1 MIPWEVSMKFEQFKP
16 LFQILQ
22 IMENTM
28 LAGILR
34 NRQQWDTPLAVI
46 ITQPLAQWFAKIW
59 KFEILAWKCSKFFET
74 FKKYHKIFEIM
85 YMRCFVIRKGLNL
98 KRLVQMR
105 L

>member
-34 NRQQWDTPLAVI
+34 DRQW
-46 ITQPLAQWFAKIW
+46 
-59 KFEILAWKCSKFFET
+59 
-74 FKKYHKIFEIM
+74 
-85 YMRCFVIRKGLNL
+85 
-98 KRLVQMR
+98 
-105 L
+105 

>member
-34 NRQQWDTPLAVI
+34 NRRQWDMAVI
-46 ITQPLAQWFAKIW
+46 ITQLPPQWFAKIW
-59 KFEILAWKCSKFFET
+59 KFEILAWKCSKFFAT
-74 FKKYHKIFEIM
+74 SKNYHKIFLNYIYEVFCHKKR
-85 YMRCFVIRKGLNL
+85 YEFEKG
-98 KRLVQMR
+98 
-105 L
+105 